1 MFLILDWSVDIIE
14 KIQKLP
20 ESKRK
25 IILWT
30 IVVVIGLTLLFFWAK
45 KVQNKFGSF
54 EKEKIQED
62 LKLPNLEMPDFNFPE
77 INNYEEEDQQQ

>member
-1 MFLILDWSVDIIE
+1 VDIIE

-20 ESKRK
+20 EDKRK

-30 IVVVIGLTLLFFWAK
+30 IVVVIGLTLLFFWSK
-45 KVQNKFGSF
+45 KVQDKFGSF

-62 LKLPNLEMPDFNFPE
+62 LKLPNLEMPDFNFSE
-77 INNYEEEDQQQ
+77 IYEEEDQQQ